1 MNGGSV
7 VVDASALVAAV
18 VDDGPLGDQAR
29 TMMRGRR
36 RSAPFLIDAEV
47 GSALR
52 SMVLRGD
59 LDAPVGDSARLLAE
73 RLIHRR
79 HPHHGALAARAWQ
92 LRNSLGFYDA
102 LYVALAESLDC
113 DLITADR
120 RMARALGDHDLVKAI
135 TSHDEL

>member
-1 MNGGSV
+1 MTSARV

-18 VDDGPLGDQAR
+18 ADRGSVGSAAR
-29 TMMRGRR
+29 RTLQSRR
-36 RSAPFLIDAEV
+36 RTAPFLIDAETC
-47 GSALR
+47 SALR
-52 SMVLRGD
+52 SMVARGQ
-59 LDAPVGDSARLLAE
+59 LGPTEGASARLLAE

-92 LRNSLGFYDA
+92 MRDNLSFYDA

-120 RMARALGDHDLVKAI
+120 RIGRALHNHELVKTVTA
-135 TSHDEL
+135 DQ

>member
-1 MNGGSV
+1 MKGGGV

-18 VDDGPLGDQAR
+18 VDDGPRGDQAR
-29 TMMRGRR
+29 TLLRGRR
-36 RSAPFLIDAEV
+36 RAAPFLIDAEV

-59 LDAPVGDSARLLAE
+59 LDGTVADSARLLAE

-79 HPHHGALAARAWQ
+79 HPLHGAVAARAWQ
-92 LRNSLGFYDA
+92 LRHSLGFYDA

-113 DLITADR
+113 ELITADKR
-120 RMARALGDHDLVKAI
+120 IARALKDHDLIRAV
-135 TSHDEL
+135 

>member
-102 LYVALAESLDC
+102 L
-113 DLITADR
+113 
-120 RMARALGDHDLVKAI
+120 
-135 TSHDEL
+135 